1 MGQTLALNTESKL
14 LKRRAIDA
22 HRAGDLKRAQQ
33 LYAAHLT
40 TQPND
45 AGALSNLGVLNRSI
59 GRHSVALELQRKAH
73 HLNPNDTGIQ
83 TNFANILSDLGEY
96 NASIA
101 LRNGLL
107 AEKQDHLDHIAMVGR
122 CHRGKGDYDAAIAH
136 LKDALKKHPDDPEL
150 NMQFAFACLGAGD
163 HVTGFEAYRARWVA
177 GELTPRNLD
186 ILEWSGQP
194 LDGKTVVVLP
204 EQGFGDA
211 VFYMRFLP
219 ILKDLGATVRV
230 CAEAPVLPLVA
241 ELEDA
246 DEVVL
251 FERENIIGDYWVNLI
266 DLALYHFR
274 SSDHWPDPTRLTV
287 PDTSHQRAR
296 ERVAPFDEFFR
307 IGVVWSG
314 SETYKGNAFRS
325 FQPVEFTTL
334 AALPN
339 VQLFSVYKGKGMRTF
354 EGAGL
359 SGLIVD
365 AASDDRHFGDCA
377 ATMMQMD
384 LVITSDTATAHIAGS
399 LGVPT
404 WVLLHWDPF
413 WVWRHSGEATDWYP
427 SVRLFRQDQPRDWA
441 GVFEKVRTALTTEL
455 AARHG

>member
-1 MGQTLALNTESKL
+1 LAQNTEIKS

-33 LYAAHLT
+33 LYAAHLA

-45 AGALSNLGVLNRSI
+45 AGALSNLGVLNRSQ
-59 GRHSVALELQRKAH
+59 GRHRVALELQRKAH
-73 HLNPNDTGIQ
+73 HLNPDDKGVR
-83 TNFANILSDLGEY
+83 TNLANILSDLGDY
-96 NASIA
+96 DGSIA
-101 LRNGLL
+101 LRSELL
-107 AEKQDHLDHIAMVGR
+107 EEDPDHLDQLAMIGR
-122 CHRGKGDYDAAIAH
+122 CHRGKGAYDAAISH
-136 LKDALKKHPDDPEL
+136 LKDALKKYPNDPEL
-150 NMQFAFACLGAGD
+150 NMQLAFACLGAGD
-163 HVTGFEAYRARWVA
+163 HVTGFEAYFSRWAA
-177 GELTPRNLD
+177 GELTPRNLE
-186 ILEWSGQP
+186 IPEWSGQP
-194 LDGKTVVVLP
+194 LDGKTVVVLS

-230 CAEAPVLPLVA
+230 CAEAPVLPLFA

-251 FERENIIGDYWVNLI
+251 FVPENIVGDYWMNLI

-274 SSDHWPDPTRLTV
+274 SSDDWPKPTRLTV
-287 PDTSHQRAR
+287 SDTSRQRAR
-296 ERVAPFDEFFR
+296 ERVAPFDEMFR

-325 FQPVEFTTL
+325 FQPMEFTTL

-339 VQLFSVYKGKGMRTF
+339 VQLFSLYKGKGMRAF
-354 EGAGL
+354 EDAGL

-413 WVWRHSGEATDWYP
+413 WVWRHSCDATDWYP
-427 SVRLFRQDQPRDWA
+427 SVRLFRQDQPQDWA
-441 GVFEKVRTALTTEL
+441 GVFAKVRTALTTEL